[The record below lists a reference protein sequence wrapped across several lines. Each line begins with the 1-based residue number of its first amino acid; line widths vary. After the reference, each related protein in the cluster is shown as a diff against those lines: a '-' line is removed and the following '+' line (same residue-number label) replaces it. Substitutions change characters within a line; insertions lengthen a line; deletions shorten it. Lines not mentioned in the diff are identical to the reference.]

1 MTMEVA
7 VFFVC
12 MAIIAQINAAPTPE
26 SGSIA
31 HQNNEFDLPPMARG
45 GFTMNVTVSVSTSA
59 STSNQ
64 LKVKM
69 LPKAEDDSES
79 IPDYCMSNNIEG
91 KHICVMPNQ
100 EWTNRSAEPKEI
112 IDHVIAIR
120 AGRIDNSLML
130 TVELN
135 GNHHDAALI
144 DLADFDKLKHFS
156 IGGIEVIKKLEFEF
170 KHEYQ

>member
-1 MTMEVA
+1 MEVA

-45 GFTMNVTVSVSTSA
+45 GFTMTLTVSVSTSA
-59 STSNQ
+59 STSNK

-69 LPKAEDDSES
+69 LPKAEDDNEP
-79 IPDYCMSNNIEG
+79 IPDYCISNNIEG
-91 KHICVMPNQ
+91 KHICVMPNR
-100 EWTNRSAEPKEI
+100 EWTSRSAEPQKI
-112 IDHVIAIR
+112 IDHVIGIT
-120 AGRIDNSLML
+120 AGRTDNGLIL

-135 GNHHDAALI
+135 GNHHDVALI
-144 DLADFDKLKHFS
+144 DLEDFDKLKHFS
-156 IGGIEVIKKLEFEF
+156 VGGIEEIKKLEFEF